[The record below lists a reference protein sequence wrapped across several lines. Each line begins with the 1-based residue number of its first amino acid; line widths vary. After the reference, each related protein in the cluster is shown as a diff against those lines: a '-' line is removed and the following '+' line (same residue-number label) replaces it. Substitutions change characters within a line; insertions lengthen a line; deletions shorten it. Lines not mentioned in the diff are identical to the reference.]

1 MVGQVSPFFFLVL
14 VFFFPPALPGPGP
27 ARRDVDVPSRS
38 PWIAALACLALLG
51 PAPSC
56 SNHGK
61 EASPPG
67 KDLLP
72 RPGVDGKR
80 ALEVLKKIVAFGPR
94 TPGSQAAARTRAL
107 LVGQLEA
114 LGIQVEQQVF
124 PARIRGETL
133 PLVNL
138 WARIPGTKRD
148 KVILLGTHYDTKI
161 TSGHPDPAHNFPFQG
176 ANDGGSGTVVLLEIA
191 RKLVKEPHQAT
202 YWLVWF
208 DGEESVPFEWK
219 DDQALFGSRHFVKV
233 LEEKGLLS
241 RVKAM
246 ILLDIVGTP
255 GLELDDESYSDPRL
269 KKIFARTARR
279 LGRKAPLFR
288 PYGYPIEDDHYP
300 FFQKGIPVLDLIGL
314 NQLTEQG
321 VWHTRYDTVDRVS
334 SESLAWI
341 GDLTL
346 AALPEVEKTF

>member
-1 MVGQVSPFFFLVL
+1 MGVRRTSSWCATWVGLGL
-14 VFFFPPALPGPGP
+14 L
-27 ARRDVDVPSRS
+27 
-38 PWIAALACLALLG
+38 ALAGA
-51 PAPSC
+51 C

-61 EASPPG
+61 EPPSPVEAV
-67 KDLLP
+67 LP
-72 RPGVDGKR
+72 RPGVDGER
-80 ALEVLKKIVAFGPR
+80 ALNLLKKIVSFGPR
-94 TPGSQAAARTRAL
+94 TPGSQAAAKTRSL
-107 LVGQLEA
+107 LVRELES

-138 WARIPGTKRD
+138 WARIPGREKD
-148 KVILLGTHYDTKI
+148 KVIVLGTHYDTKI

-176 ANDGGSGTVVLLEIA
+176 ANDGGSGTVVLVEIA
-191 RKLVKEPHQAT
+191 RKLVKTPHQAT

-219 DDQALFGSRHFVKV
+219 DDQALFGSRHFVKE
-233 LEEKGLLS
+233 LERRGLLS

-246 ILLDIVGTP
+246 ILLDIVGAP
-255 GLELDDESYSDPRL
+255 DLVLDDESYSDPRL
-269 KKIFARTARR
+269 KRIFSLTARR
-279 LGRKAPLFR
+279 LGKKGPLFR

-300 FFQKGIPVLDLIGL
+300 FYKKGIPVLDLIGL

-321 VWHTRYDTVDRVS
+321 VWHTKYDTVDRVS
-334 SESLAWI
+334 PESLAWI

-346 AALPEVEKTF
+346 AALEEVEKEFLP